1 MSHAYLLL
9 TPILIFLV
17 VALVG
22 FVGCG
27 FTAGSLAET
36 VNPPIDLMA
45 TPGNNKVDLS
55 WTRDPLGLEPVTY
68 HVKRGLASKQY
79 GTPIDV
85 DAPTTTYPDTTAMN
99 GITYYYAVSAD
110 DSEDSAEVQ
119 VVLGL
124 NSLIV
129 SNNPGTPRNDY
140 TGFVGMGL
148 TVGAQPLV
156 VRRLGRMVL
165 SGNNGTHQMKIVDG
179 ATKADV
185 PGSAITLNIAGAPA
199 GMFAYAPLAAPVTLN
214 AGADYYLISQE
225 LAGGDQFLDSNT
237 TVTTTAV
244 VSKVYA
250 VNGDGAGNYTTSPTP
265 GTIYG
270 PLDLQY

>member
-9 TPILIFLV
+9 TPILIFMV

-27 FTAGSLAET
+27 FTAGSFPDT
-36 VNPPIDLMA
+36 VHPPVDLVA

-55 WTRDPLGLEPVTY
+55 WKRDPLGLEPVTY

-85 DAPTTTYPDTTAMN
+85 AAPTTSYPDMTAMN
-99 GITYYYAVSAD
+99 GVTYFYAVSAD

-124 NSLIV
+124 NSLVV
-129 SNNPGTPRNDY
+129 SNTPGTPRNDF
-140 TGFVGMGL
+140 TGFVGMGV
-148 TVGAQPLV
+148 TIGAQPV
-156 VRRLGRMVL
+156 IVRRIGRMVL
-165 SGNNGTHQMKIVDG
+165 SGNSGAHQMKIVDG

-199 GMFAYAPLAAPVTLN
+199 GMFAYAALAAPVTLN
-214 AGADYYLISQE
+214 AGADYYLICQE
-225 LAGGDQFLDSNT
+225 VTGGDQFFDSNT
-237 TVTTTAV
+237 AVTTTAV
-244 VSKVYA
+244 VSKAYA
-250 VNGDGAGNYTTSPTP
+250 VNGDGAGNYTTSPTA
-265 GTIYG
+265 GRIYG